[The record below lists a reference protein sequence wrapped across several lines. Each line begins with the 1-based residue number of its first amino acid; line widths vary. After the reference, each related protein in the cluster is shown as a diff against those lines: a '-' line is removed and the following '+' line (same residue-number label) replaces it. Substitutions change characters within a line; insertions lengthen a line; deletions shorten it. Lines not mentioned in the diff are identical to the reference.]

1 MASEFSVDKILDSL
15 QQHMIIEEQPQTK
28 QDLTFYSTQPTST
41 SLGEQICNT
50 CEKCAMVPLK
60 CVCGPVDWCSRNCC
74 ENGCDKAWA
83 KGCCALGCV
92 AAITLLVIFHPCS

>member
-15 QQHMIIEEQPQTK
+15 QQHMIIEEQPQKNTE
-28 QDLTFYSTQPTST
+28 LPFYSTQPTST

-74 ENGCDKAWA
+74 ENDCDKVWC
-83 KGCCALGCV
+83 KCGSALGLV
-92 AAITLLVIFHPCS
+92 AAITLLVIL